1 MEKKQNSE
9 VYSYDLMAIFLQ
21 IKITSTLNMMNES
34 HNTDFKCAFNFSKT
48 TNHTFLKVF
57 KCYVMEGDTQ

>member
-1 MEKKQNSE
+1 M
-9 VYSYDLMAIFLQ
+9 VIFLQ